1 MDQKEFGLYFAKL
14 REKSGFE
21 SQRQLAIASGV
32 SNGTI
37 ARIEAGTQEAKPP
50 TLKKLAPYLKNVDY
64 EDLMRAAGYL
74 DENGQISSEEDGLD
88 RLVRQMMNDPE
99 TEAFFKNYLNSPE
112 EKRREMRSFAKFLFH
127 EERDR
132 KPGDKQGE

>member
-74 DENGQISSEEDGLD
+74 DENGQPSSEEDELD
-88 RLVRQMMNDPE
+88 QQVKEMMNDPE
-99 TEAFFKNYLNSPE
+99 TGVFFKDYLSAPE
-112 EKRREMRSFAKFLFH
+112 EKKKQLREFMKFLLQ
-127 EERDR
+127 EEKDR
-132 KPGDKQGE
+132 IPGDKQGE